1 MATNTVNKL
10 KSQNVNLKLKMT
22 FPYDPWAVDGIMAEM
37 ILSMRPRPDVYLSI
51 KGVRPL
57 SKERPWWG
65 GGLLPGT
72 TQSRPAPLYAGR
84 HS

>member
-1 MATNTVNKL
+1 
-10 KSQNVNLKLKMT
+10 
-22 FPYDPWAVDGIMAEM
+22 
-37 ILSMRPRPDVYLSI
+37 MRPCPDVYLSV

-57 SKERPWWG
+57 SEERPRWG